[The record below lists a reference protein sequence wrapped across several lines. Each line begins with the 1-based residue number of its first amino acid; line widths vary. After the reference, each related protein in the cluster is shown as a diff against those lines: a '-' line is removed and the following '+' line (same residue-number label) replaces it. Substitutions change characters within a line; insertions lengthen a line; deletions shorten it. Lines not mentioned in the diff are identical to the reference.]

1 MESSPEIDA
10 DIVRMREIF
19 KQRRDLMFGLLK
31 EIKGF
36 ETRLPHG
43 AFYFFPVV
51 SSLYGKNVPADSLF
65 AKTFGKTLIENSVDM
80 SMYLLYDANVAT
92 VQGVAFGDDNCIRL
106 SYATDEKSLI
116 EACRR
121 INEAVENLKF

>member
-1 MESSPEIDA
+1 
-10 DIVRMREIF
+10 
-19 KQRRDLMFGLLK
+19 MFELLK

-36 ETRLPHG
+36 EARLPQG

-51 SSLYGKNVPADSLF
+51 SSLYRKNAPVDSLY
-65 AKTFGKTLIENSVDM
+65 AKAYGKTTINDSTDM

-92 VQGVAFGDDNCIRL
+92 VQGVAFGEDNCIRL
-106 SYATDEKSLI
+106 SYSVDEKKLI

-121 INEAVENLKF
+121 IKEAINNLV